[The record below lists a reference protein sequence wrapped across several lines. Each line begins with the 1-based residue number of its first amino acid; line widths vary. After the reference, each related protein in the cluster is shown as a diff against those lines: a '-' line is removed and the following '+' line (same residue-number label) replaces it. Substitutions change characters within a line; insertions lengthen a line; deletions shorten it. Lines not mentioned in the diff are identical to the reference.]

1 MSNVKLLSFS
11 GSLRA
16 GSFNQKLT
24 LRAAA
29 IAREAGADVTQID
42 LADFPLPLYSPQIEA
57 AGFPGAAREL
67 KALFV
72 GHSGFLIASP
82 EYNGSLTGALKNAI
96 DWVSRPTDGEGPLA
110 CHAFRNKIAG
120 VMSASVGPF
129 GGLRGLQ
136 HLRQILAV
144 LHTLVVTQQVSV
156 PLADKAFDG
165 DKLVDPMPEQLL
177 QVLVGQ
183 VTQLVRATSPVA
195 PR

>member
-16 GSFNQKLT
+16 GSFNQALVK
-24 LRAAA
+24 RAAA
-29 IAREAGADVTQID
+29 IAREAGAEVTQID

-72 GHSGFLIASP
+72 DHAGFLIASP

-110 CHAFRNKIAG
+110 CRAFRNKIAG
-120 VMSASVGPF
+120 VMSASAGPF

-165 DKLVDPMPEQLL
+165 DTLVDPMPEQLL
-177 QVLVGQ
+177 SVLVGQ
-183 VTQLVRATSPVA
+183 VTQLVRATA
-195 PR
+195 LATPR

>member
-1 MSNVKLLSFS
+1 MSNVKLLCFS

-16 GSFNQKLT
+16 GSFNQALVK
-24 LRAAA
+24 RAAA
-29 IAREAGADVTQID
+29 IAREAGAEVTQID

-72 GHSGFLIASP
+72 DHAGFLIASP

-110 CHAFRNKIAG
+110 CRAFRNKIAG